1 MPAFVHNDVLERP
14 TMAVLDNDPTRVLP
28 ARKAALY
35 RLGEM
40 RGGLSRP
47 EDPKSPSRVR
57 LRQLEALDETP
68 RVGCGKSRFEDIART
83 IPKLSFHLL
92 QFSRMELNSSTP
104 ALVKPTL
111 SAAPDEEAALVDPV
125 IASTGNIRNFSGTTG
140 ASWRGA
146 KKAFPANAQ
155 SRDPIAATWL
165 EPNLGSR

>member
-1 MPAFVHNDVLERP
+1 
-14 TMAVLDNDPTRVLP
+14 
-28 ARKAALY
+28 
-35 RLGEM
+35 M

-125 IASTGNIRNFSGTTG
+125 IASTGNYTKFLGDHGGIPAWSEKG
-140 ASWRGA
+140 
-146 KKAFPANAQ
+146 FPGER
-155 SRDPIAATWL
+155 SKP
-165 EPNLGSR
+165 